1 MIVESKSAGGNFMV
15 NINNNNIF
23 EIIEDNKILIG
34 LADKEKYPEEITISD
49 GITKIG
55 DCVFRNYSSLKKV
68 VIPNSVTYI
77 GTSAFE
83 DCHSLKH
90 VTIPDSVTCICRSA
104 FYDCHSL
111 ENIII
116 PKNTNIL
123 GNAFGNCKSL

>member
-1 MIVESKSAGGNFMV
+1 MV

-83 DCHSLKH
+83 DCHSL
-90 VTIPDSVTCICRSA
+90 
-104 FYDCHSL
+104 